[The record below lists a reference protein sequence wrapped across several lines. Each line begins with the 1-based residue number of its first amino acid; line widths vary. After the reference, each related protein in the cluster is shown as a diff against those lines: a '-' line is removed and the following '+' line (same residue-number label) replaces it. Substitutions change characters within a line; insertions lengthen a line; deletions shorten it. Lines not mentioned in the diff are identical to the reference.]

1 MISAI
6 PVQCSIVEV
15 MGIYITVIYFTL
27 PFRDRKRFLGRNSQV
42 TPLPEIT
49 GRSNSTYNGNDGIQ
63 GDDPCHMEMQNIKD
77 SIRGFSNMN
86 YEPYN
91 DAVGICEHNYERLDY
106 ERPDSQTA

>member
-27 PFRDRKRFLGRNSQV
+27 PFRDRKRYLGRNSQV

-49 GRSNSTYNGNDGIQ
+49 GRSNSTYNGNNGIQ
-63 GDDPCHMEMQNIKD
+63 GDDPYHMDIKFLLGVEGLKATKTQTTLNCLIIFV
-77 SIRGFSNMN
+77 SFISNLVLYQMLI
-86 YEPYN
+86 
-91 DAVGICEHNYERLDY
+91 AFH
-106 ERPDSQTA
+106 